1 MAEQTETSSATAL
14 QALSFHLKAKP
25 KTSLAELVLEFSL
38 ILLGVWL
45 IARPGQSIS
54 TESPDRVFRVKQ
66 SIGGVAF
73 YNELVTNST
82 VVVYP
87 VFWTN
92 WNLSVSNEIRLSN
105 WRSYRLAKQQGHTSG
120 GWKNTP

>member
-1 MAEQTETSSATAL
+1 MAEQTETTSATAH
-14 QALSFHLKAKP
+14 QSTSFRLKSKP
-25 KTSLAELVLEFSL
+25 KTSPIELVLEFVL
-38 ILLGVWL
+38 IILACWL

-54 TESPDRVFRVKQ
+54 EESPDRVFRVKQ
-66 SIGGVAF
+66 SIGGVVF
-73 YNELVTNST
+73 YDEKVTNST
-82 VVVYP
+82 VVIYP

-105 WRSYRLAKQQGHTSG
+105 WRSYRVAKQQGHTVG